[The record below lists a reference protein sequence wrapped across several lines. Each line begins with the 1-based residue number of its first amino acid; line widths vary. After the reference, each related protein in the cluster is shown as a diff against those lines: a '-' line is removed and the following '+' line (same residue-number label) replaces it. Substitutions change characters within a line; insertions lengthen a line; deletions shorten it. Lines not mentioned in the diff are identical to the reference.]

1 MPNSSAIRH
10 LLRMLK
16 RIGGSLRRF
25 AQRFGWGRV
34 FGFALL
40 VALIGLRVW
49 DPAPLQLLRLKT
61 FDLYQIAKP
70 REPNARPVIIVDI
83 DEKSLNQLG
92 QWPWPRTVTARL
104 IENIARGGA
113 AAIGLDI
120 VFAEPDRTSPGL
132 LAETIPELSDTAK
145 AELKRAP
152 DHDAVL
158 ADMLKRTRTVV
169 GQSAYNP
176 RPGDTRKALAPKAS
190 FATLG
195 TDPTPYLIAYPG
207 LLSNIPILEDAAVG
221 RGMFTVLPD
230 PDGLVRRVP
239 VVMKA
244 GGEKIPSLNADML
257 RVATGQ
263 TTYVIKT
270 GDAGVQSVILAGVQ
284 IPTDANAQ
292 LWIYFSPHDPAR
304 FVSAADVLSGKV
316 PPDTFKSKLVL
327 IGTSATGL
335 FDVKATPVEPVMPGV
350 ELHAQ
355 ALENILSQTS
365 LERPGY
371 TVGAELCLA
380 IVVGLIFIVLVPIL
394 GAIPVAA
401 LGGAIAAAMIGLAW
415 YFFTQQRILIDVA
428 YPMISGLAVFLT
440 MVFVNYVREEAQR
453 QQIRSA
459 FSQYISPDLVEQL
472 AQEPDRLVLGGETRN
487 LTILFSDVRG
497 FTSISESYKNNPQ
510 ELTSLLNRLLT
521 PLSHAVLQH
530 GGTIDKYMGDAI
542 MAFWNAPL
550 NDATHATGGCAAA
563 LTMMENL
570 DRVNAERAEEAK
582 EAGTDYE
589 PLRIGIGLNTGDCV
603 VGNMGSDMRFDYSVL
618 GDAVNLASRLEGQ
631 SETFGVP
638 IILGSST
645 ANLVKDKFAVLEL
658 DALRVKGKSE
668 PEIVYTLVGLKS
680 EVPAVEFATLDA
692 AMTEMLTAYRERKWA
707 AASKALTKL
716 RKLKIDALGLDLSTL
731 FGLYAARIAE
741 FRRNPPPKNWDGVFT
756 LQTK

>member
-1 MPNSSAIRH
+1 M
-10 LLRMLK
+10 MK
-16 RIGGSLRRF
+16 RIASVLRRF

-34 FGFALL
+34 FGIALL
-40 VALIGLRVW
+40 VALVGLRVW
-49 DPAPLQLLRLKT
+49 DPVPLQILRLKT

-70 REPNARPVIIVDI
+70 REPQARPVIIVDI
-83 DEKSLNQLG
+83 DESSLSKLG
-92 QWPWPRTVTARL
+92 QWPWPRTVTAKL
-104 IENIARGGA
+104 IEIIASGGA

-132 LAETIPELSDTAK
+132 LAKAMPELSEGART
-145 AELKRAP
+145 ELEAAP
-152 DHDAVL
+152 NHDAIL
-158 ADMLKRTRTVV
+158 ADMIKRTRTVV

-176 RPGDTRKALAPKAS
+176 RTDDTREVLVPKAS

-195 TDPTPYLIAYPG
+195 DDPTPYLIAYPG
-207 LLSNIPILEDAAVG
+207 LLTNIPILEEAAVG

-270 GDAGVQSVILAGVQ
+270 GEAGVQSVILAGVE

-292 LWIYFSPHDPAR
+292 LWLYFSPHDPAR
-304 FVSAADVLSGKV
+304 FVSAVDVLNGKV
-316 PPDTFKSKLVL
+316 SPETFKGKLVL

-355 ALENILSQTS
+355 ALENILGKTS
-365 LERPGY
+365 LERPSY
-371 TVGAELCLA
+371 TVGAEICLA
-380 IVVGLIFIVLVPIL
+380 IAVGLIFIALVPIL

-401 LGGAIAAAMIGLAW
+401 LGGAIAAAMVGLAW
-415 YFFTQQRILIDVA
+415 YFFTQQRILLDVA
-428 YPMISGLAVFLT
+428 YPLISGLAVFLT

-453 QQIRSA
+453 RQIRSA

-472 AQEPDRLVLGGETRN
+472 AREPDRLVLGGETRT

-497 FTSISESYKNNPQ
+497 FTSISESYKDNPQ
-510 ELTSLLNRLLT
+510 ELTRLLNRLLT

-550 NDATHATGGCAAA
+550 NDTSHATGGCAAA

-570 DRVNAERAEEAK
+570 DRVNKERVEEAK
-582 EAGTDYE
+582 EAGTTCE
-589 PLRIGIGLNTGDCV
+589 PLRIGIGLNTGECV

-638 IILGSST
+638 IILGSAT
-645 ANLVKDKFAVLEL
+645 AELVKDRFAVLEL

-668 PEIVYTLVGLKS
+668 PEIVYTLIGLKN
-680 EVPAVEFATLDA
+680 EVPAESFNALASGMHD
-692 AMTEMLTAYRERKWA
+692 MLSAYRARKWA
-707 AASKALTKL
+707 AASKALSEL
-716 RKLKIDALGLDLSTL
+716 RKLDVDALDLDLSTL
-731 FGLYAARIAE
+731 FDLYAARIAE
-741 FRRNPPPKNWDGVFT
+741 FRRNPPPKDWDGVFT
-756 LQTK
+756 MQTK